1 MMVNEGDGKG
11 KPAALIC
18 IFDTSRRYM
27 MVVTVVMGRSI
38 CSLFWNKIHQNYGN
52 ASGIQFL
59 L

>member
-1 MMVNEGDGKG
+1 MMVNEGEGKG

-38 CSLFWNKIHQNYGN
+38 CSFFWNKIHPFSRPLIG
-52 ASGIQFL
+52 
-59 L
+59 